1 MKYQYWLLCL
11 QGVGNLCKRQLIA
24 CFGSAKDLYLASEE
38 KLAACRFLKERERE
52 RILASRKVWDIDREW
67 NHFRTGDTSF
77 VTVEQSA
84 YPGELRSVHDR
95 PYGLFFR
102 GNAENWREPAVAV
115 VGSRR
120 CSAYGQKIAYDL
132 GYALGEAGITVVSGM
147 AKGIDGAAHRGC
159 LDAGG
164 RAVVVL
170 GCGTDICYPMQN
182 ADLYERLLR
191 EGTVLS
197 EYRDGTEPLA
207 GHFPARNRI
216 ISGLS
221 SQVVVVEAR
230 EKSGSLI
237 TADFALEQGKDVF
250 AVPGRATDPMSAGC
264 NRLIDQGAGI
274 VCSVE
279 DYVRQLFEGMGAMP
293 RKSSDCGENSEK
305 DRSEKRGENRG
316 EGNFLLEKEER
327 LVYSCLD
334 FYPKGLDQLQGETKL
349 EILPLLAAIMRLCDL
364 GLIRENFKNQ
374 YVRLG

>member
-170 GCGTDICYPMQN
+170 GCGTDICYPMQ
-182 ADLYERLLR
+182 EC
-191 EGTVLS
+191 
-197 EYRDGTEPLA
+197 
-207 GHFPARNRI
+207 
-216 ISGLS
+216 
-221 SQVVVVEAR
+221 
-230 EKSGSLI
+230 GSLRK
-237 TADFALEQGKDVF
+237 TSAGGDGALRI
-250 AVPGRATDPMSAGC
+250 PGRNGTPGGPFS
-264 NRLIDQGAGI
+264 GAKPDHQRPEQSG
-274 VCSVE
+274 
-279 DYVRQLFEGMGAMP
+279 G
-293 RKSSDCGENSEK
+293 
-305 DRSEKRGENRG
+305 RGGG
-316 EGNFLLEKEER
+316 EGKER
-327 LVYSCLD
+327 FADY
-334 FYPKGLDQLQGETKL
+334 
-349 EILPLLAAIMRLCDL
+349 R
-364 GLIRENFKNQ
+364 
-374 YVRLG
+374 